1 MSSPKLLKETD
12 IPGPYNTIADRPP
25 KLGDYIIARYENY
38 NSNMSVIVY
47 TTSYGKIVGFDKD
60 EKKEIIRFNKKNDF
74 LNKKLS
80 YEKNEYVIIE
90 QDKNKTVRNS
100 KYEILE
106 RYNHLILKN
115 DPPEV
120 GKNVISMVN
129 IGFKCTSEKNEIG
142 RIISLDEENE
152 KAIIEFREDNWT
164 DYVLSYEDFLVVT
177 NDKKSSN
184 EDFLV
189 VTKKN
194 HNIPRLSRS
203 DVAYLSFLLCYS
215 ALCIVYIPYHI
226 IKMINIHR
234 MFGKSP
240 LQVLA
245 YVLAICSY
253 VFYYLMLADLVKD
266 IQIYNKLKDEGNS
279 ISKDEGNS
287 ISNAEGLDLTVLED
301 TNDQEV
307 IETYECNGIEYKSWS
322 GTKNKLKNKDI
333 KLPGHYDKIVSD
345 VPNVGD
351 NVIIRISFTDY
362 KKKKSTPREYKHPM
376 IKFFLPP
383 PPHEVVCNAQGRV
396 IRVNR
401 ETKRAYIEFESGFKR
416 EFSYKHKEFV
426 VFKQD
431 LSLKKPKL
439 EDTEILDMSIGS
451 DKRVTIKNRNP
462 KVDDKIMTRIR
473 VDWNERGSIGKILN
487 LSECNKLAFI
497 KLENDKHVNL
507 CYHDFAII
515 NLKEIKKEKKLNDSE
530 IIIPEKLKNK
540 EIVEDKPVFDDDVIT
555 RVSCDEYPSNT
566 LGKIVNVDYRKDEI
580 TIEIKETNFILKNS
594 EVAIIK

>member
-1 MSSPKLLKETD
+1 
-12 IPGPYNTIADRPP
+12 
-25 KLGDYIIARYENY
+25 
-38 NSNMSVIVY
+38 
-47 TTSYGKIVGFDKD
+47 
-60 EKKEIIRFNKKNDF
+60 
-74 LNKKLS
+74 
-80 YEKNEYVIIE
+80 
-90 QDKNKTVRNS
+90 
-100 KYEILE
+100 
-106 RYNHLILKN
+106 
-115 DPPEV
+115 
-120 GKNVISMVN
+120 
-129 IGFKCTSEKNEIG
+129 
-142 RIISLDEENE
+142 
-152 KAIIEFREDNWT
+152 
-164 DYVLSYEDFLVVT
+164 
-177 NDKKSSN
+177 
-184 EDFLV
+184 
-189 VTKKN
+189 
-194 HNIPRLSRS
+194 
-203 DVAYLSFLLCYS
+203 
-215 ALCIVYIPYHI
+215 
-226 IKMINIHR
+226 
-234 MFGKSP
+234 
-240 LQVLA
+240 
-245 YVLAICSY
+245 
-253 VFYYLMLADLVKD
+253 
-266 IQIYNKLKDEGNS
+266 
-279 ISKDEGNS
+279 
-287 ISNAEGLDLTVLED
+287 
-301 TNDQEV
+301 

-462 KVDDKIMTRIR
+462 KVDDKIVTRIL

-515 NLKEIKKEKKLNDSE
+515 
-530 IIIPEKLKNK
+530 
-540 EIVEDKPVFDDDVIT
+540 
-555 RVSCDEYPSNT
+555 
-566 LGKIVNVDYRKDEI
+566 
-580 TIEIKETNFILKNS
+580 
-594 EVAIIK
+594 